1 MIHSG
6 MNLKHIAATVVG
18 LAAPLL
24 AYLRVIR
31 PCHFG
36 WGATEEEVHQPL
48 PGDELI
54 PHPKTQSTR
63 IITILAAPTYC
74 AFC

>member
-18 LAAPLL
+18 LAASLL

-31 PCHFG
+31 PYHLG
-36 WGATEEEVHQPL
+36 WEAKEKEVHQPL

-63 IITILAAPTYC
+63 VITAPTYC